1 MCLGIPGRV
10 TRIREDD
17 GLLTGTADFGG
28 VLKDVCLSYV
38 PEVKV
43 GDYVIVHV
51 GFAITAL
58 DEDEARTTLEI
69 LSAMADGEL
78 LRTELADDGVST

>member
-1 MCLGIPGRV
+1 MV
-10 TRIREDD
+10 RIREDN

-43 GDYVIVHV
+43 GEYVIVHV

-58 DEDEARTTLEI
+58 DEEEARSTLEI

-78 LRTELADDGVST
+78 LRTELAEDEVSP